1 MITMCGIVGFVGNE
15 KNKKQILKDMADRI
29 AHRGPDAQGFYI
41 DGSFALAQRRLSII
55 DIEGGKQPMISNNE
69 NVVIVYNG
77 EAYNYK
83 ELKKE
88 LTSYDFKTDSDT
100 EVLIAGYEKWGHDLP
115 KHLRGMF
122 AFAIYDK
129 KRKELFCARDPFGVK
144 PLYYYFNKETKTLM
158 FASEIKAFLDH
169 PSFKREFNDSIL
181 PNYLRFSFTP
191 TTETFFKGVN
201 RLDAGCYLV
210 YKEDKLEITRYFEL
224 SFNEKKEDF
233 EKTADKVATTMKSS
247 VEHHMIAD
255 VEVGSFLS
263 SGVDSSYLVALARP
277 DKTYTAGYNIKKY
290 DETSY
295 VKDLTNKLNI
305 NNKVVKIGKKEY
317 MNSLDKIMYYLDE
330 PSSDPAIVS
339 LYFVAQLASKDVKVV
354 LSGEGADEFFGG
366 YNTYRTQVDYM
377 AYDKIPFPIRHG
389 IAKVLELLPP
399 VRGINYLIRHGEKVE
414 DRYVGVNPIWEERE
428 VKHLCRVKPAIS
440 NADIIAPYLANF
452 KDKNDLIKMQVID
465 IKFWLQKD
473 ILLKADRMTMANSI
487 EGRVP
492 FTDVDVFKLASSLP
506 TEYKVTK
513 QNTKVVMR
521 EAAKKSIPT
530 EVYNKK
536 KLGFPVPVRD
546 WIRDKDVYEDIKKEF
561 NSDIANK
568 YFNTKL
574 LIKLLDEHYNNKH
587 DNYRK
592 VWSVYTFLK
601 WYNVFFA

>member
-399 VRGINYLIRHGEKVE
+399 VRGVNYLIRHGEKVE

-521 EAAKKSIPT
+521 EAAKKAIPT

-546 WIRDKDVYEDIKKEF
+546 WMRDKDVYEDIKKEF

>member
-1 MITMCGIVGFVGNE
+1 MCGIVGFVGNE

-521 EAAKKSIPT
+521 EAAKKAIPT

>member
-1 MITMCGIVGFVGNE
+1 MCGIVGFVGNE

-399 VRGINYLIRHGEKVE
+399 VRGVNYLIRHGEKVE

-521 EAAKKSIPT
+521 EAAKKAIPT

-546 WIRDKDVYEDIKKEF
+546 WMRDKDVYEDIKKEF